1 MPGFGEYLKLLR
13 EKQRMSL
20 RDVERKCGV
29 SNAYL
34 GQIELG
40 KRPPPHPNILKK
52 LAPIYDVPVDELMR
66 AAGYLDEAQSPGDEV
81 DRLRWAVDAIQRDR
95 EYAYGARL
103 DVEGL
108 TPEVMRFIVHMYEKA
123 TGKKLL
129 SR

>member
-1 MPGFGEYLKLLR
+1 MSHFGEYLRVLR
-13 EKQRMSL
+13 GKQRMSL
-20 RDVERKCGV
+20 RDVERRTGV

-34 GQIELG
+34 GQIEQS

-52 LAPIYDVPVDELMR
+52 LAPIYDVSVDELMR
-66 AAGYLDEAQSPGDEV
+66 VAGYLDEAQSLWDEV

-95 EYAYGARL
+95 EHAYGARL

-129 SR
+129 SK